1 MSRAMVPL
9 HPQPT
14 GRPDELRW
22 IVPAGTLTG
31 TGALA
36 RVPAAPAALLADGTL
51 AAISLEA
58 TAVVTRLGP
67 GRTWAEDGPRV
78 RTALHTALEDPAGWI
93 VDAGAGPGADDAA
106 LYGVVVEV
114 LAGETGDFVRSHG
127 GGIDLVDVTDG
138 VVTVCLRGA
147 CHGCPAS
154 WLTLHQRL
162 ERRIRQRHPALREV
176 RDIAAPPGSPLRPGR
191 SSRTRNG

>member
-1 MSRAMVPL
+1 MVPL

-14 GRPDELRW
+14 AGRPDLLRW

-31 TGALA
+31 TGPLA
-36 RVPAAPAALLADGTL
+36 RVPAALAALLTDGTL
-51 AAISLEA
+51 AGVRLEA

-93 VDAGAGPGADDAA
+93 VETGADPRDEDAV
-106 LYGVVVEV
+106 LYGVVVDV

-127 GGIDLVDVTDG
+127 GGIDLVGVRDG
-138 VVTVCLRGA
+138 VVTVSLRGA

-176 RDIAAPPGSPLRPGR
+176 RDSAAPSGGPLRAGR

>member
-1 MSRAMVPL
+1 MIPL
-9 HPQPT
+9 HPQPAN
-14 GRPDELRW
+14 RPDVLRW
-22 IVPAGTLTG
+22 MISAGTLTG
-31 TGALA
+31 TGPLA
-36 RVPAAPAALLADGTL
+36 RVPEAMAALLADGTL
-51 AAISLEA
+51 TGIFLEA

-67 GRTWAEDGPRV
+67 GRTWAEAGPRV

-93 VDAGAGPGADDAA
+93 PDARTDPGDDDAV
-106 LYGVVVEV
+106 LYRVVLEV

-127 GGIDLVDVTDG
+127 GGVDLVDVTDG
-138 VVTVCLRGA
+138 VVTVSLHGA

-176 RDIAAPPGSPLRPGR
+176 RDSAAPPGPPFRAGR